1 MDNWKY
7 LSMKSEK
14 ITCEVNL
21 LIKKS
26 RNTRDYIKKLDP
38 VKENAYRIIQLIAND
53 TYEFNN
59 FQSITLLFQLIS
71 KTQEA
76 KNIWKNIEKL
86 MVAYGEE
93 FNQDTQLYNILNKI
107 NNIIPE
113 NDNQTKLALQY
124 MLKSFKKHGSH
135 LPEDKRQEFVRLNDS
150 VADLKDQINSCI
162 FEESRISIND
172 YPEIYNNKYLKT
184 YIVQSDVPGDKQ
196 KYIRLNKRITDL
208 ILASDKLDKN
218 IKTTIYKKYCGNIF
232 VQLYEIIKIRHQ
244 IAKHLDFPSFS
255 EMVNANCMNKY
266 DFETIRSLVIG
277 LDKTIE
283 IELTNIAK
291 EIPGTKNNTEV
302 TVLSNSDIK
311 KLESYDIKQLASKKK
326 QELIN
331 QVGSFDLKMSVKTI
345 ISLFEKIY
353 YLKFNKIKTDTKNEN
368 YTWSKDVQL
377 YSVNELDGSKIGFIY
392 VDLEFAEHKTCAP
405 ICVNLMKYANYPY
418 GSDKYILPASAI
430 IGSLRES
437 VTYYDIVTI
446 AHELAHCVHC
456 LMGKNKICILNGII
470 CENDFVEVPSIL
482 IEQLM
487 WHENTIHE
495 LLKENK
501 KNISNVKLIKKLN
514 TIDIGL
520 SLKNKCIVSFFDHFI
535 HSSSQFIK
543 ICGNYSNDKVRLY
556 DTFEQ
561 VYKNI
566 VEQVMHNIEPCNKWT
581 TIDTNVILAL
591 SQDNAGILSNVLIS
605 DILAHNLF
613 TKCFDSTFFYKFRNV
628 ILDNNK
634 MNTRQLLNSAFVYEV
649 NINKN
654 KSFVDNNLTEHNDSF
669 SIDQNQIDDET
680 DIESNYNSE
689 TNYFESK
696 VVHAPVPDQ
705 ANKVPNLKIDI
716 QNNKKKS
723 VFVSKKN

>member
-76 KNIWKNIEKL
+76 KNIWRNIEKL

-93 FNQDTQLYNILNKI
+93 FNQDIQLYNILNKT

-113 NDNQTKLALQY
+113 NDNQTKHALQC

-135 LPEDKRQEFVRLNDS
+135 LPENKQQEFVRLNDS
-150 VADLKDQINSCI
+150 IGSLKDKINSYI
-162 FEESRISIND
+162 FEESNVSMANH
-172 YPEIYNNKYLKT
+172 PEIYNNKYLKN
-184 YIVQSDVPGDKQ
+184 YIVPNDPDKC
-196 KYIRLNKRITDL
+196 IRLNKKIIDF
-208 ILASDKLDKN
+208 ILASDKLDKS
-218 IKTTIYKKYCGNIF
+218 IKTIIYKKYCGNIF
-232 VQLYEIIKIRHQ
+232 VHLYEIIKIRHQ
-244 IAKHLDFPSFS
+244 IAKHLEFPSFS
-255 EMVNANCMNKY
+255 EMENTNCMNKY
-266 DFETIRSLVIG
+266 DFETIRGLVIG

-283 IELTNIAK
+283 IELANISK
-291 EIPGTKNNTEV
+291 
-302 TVLSNSDIK
+302 SDIK
-311 KLESYDIKQLASKKK
+311 ELGPYEIKQLASKKK

-331 QVGSFDLKMSVKTI
+331 QIGSFDLKVSIKTI

-377 YSVNELDGSKIGFIY
+377 YSVNELDGSKVGFVYI
-392 VDLEFAEHKTCAP
+392 DLEFAEHKTCAP

-430 IGSLRES
+430 VGSLHES
-437 VTYYDIVTI
+437 VTYYDIITI

-470 CENDFVEVPSIL
+470 CENDFIEVPSIL
-482 IEQLM
+482 IEQFM
-487 WHENTIHE
+487 WSENTICE

-501 KNISNVKLIKKLN
+501 KNVTGAKLIKKLN

-520 SLKNKCIVSFFDHFI
+520 SLKNKCIISFFDHFI
-535 HSSSQFIK
+535 HSSSQFVK
-543 ICGNYSNDKVRLY
+543 ICGNYANDEIRLY

-566 VEQVMHNIEPCNKWT
+566 VEQVMHTIEPCNKWT

-634 MNTRQLLNSAFVYEV
+634 MNTRQLLNSAFVYEI

-654 KSFVDNNLTEHNDSF
+654 KSFVDNNLTDHNDSF
-669 SIDQNQIDDET
+669 SINQDSIDLDSN
-680 DIESNYNSE
+680 DSESNYNSE

-696 VVHAPVPDQ
+696 NVHIPDH
-705 ANKVPNLKIDI
+705 KVSNLKIAI

-723 VFVSKKN
+723 VFSSKKN